1 MSLIKVPRVN
11 VYKWLP
17 VRYLFRKAHSI
28 ILPGVNGASLY
39 EVGKFFFRE
48 MKTLKLQERAA
59 AVTYNF
65 LMAMPPTFL
74 FLFSLVPYLPLKNVE
89 QTILNT
95 IQLLTPNARI
105 YKTVHGVVLDF
116 MTTQHHDVLSY
127 GIVLVIFFSSNGM
140 MGLMRSF
147 DKSLT
152 LYVKR
157 TALQRRWTA
166 IKLTAM
172 LIGVSIIALAVLIIQ
187 SKNLNSIVIKLFKH
201 IVAAKI
207 LSIIILILVVF
218 VAISII
224 YTYGPSLTRRFRFI
238 SAGSVFATLASLT
251 ATSVFFFL
259 VNNFIN
265 YNRVYGSIGTLI
277 AFMVWVW
284 LNTIIILLG
293 YELNV
298 SIMLGKLSR
307 EDNDE
312 EE

>member
-1 MSLIKVPRVN
+1 MTPVN
-11 VYKWLP
+11 VYKLP
-17 VRYLFRKAHSI
+17 LVRYLFRKAHGI
-28 ILPGVNGASLY
+28 ILPGLNGASLY
-39 EVGKFFFRE
+39 EVGKFFIRE
-48 MKTLKLQERAA
+48 MRTLKLQERAA

-95 IQLLTPNARI
+95 VKLLTPNNRI
-105 YKTVHGVVLDF
+105 YASVHDVLVDF
-116 MTTQHHDVLSY
+116 MTKQHHDVLSY

-157 TALQRRWTA
+157 SALQRRWTA
-166 IKLTAM
+166 IKLTVM
-172 LIGVSIIALAVLIIQ
+172 LIGVTIIAIAVLIIQ
-187 SKNLNSIVIKLFKH
+187 SKKLNSVIVKLFHH

-207 LSIIILILVVF
+207 LSFIILILVVF
-218 VAISII
+218 IAISLI
-224 YTYGPSLTRRFRFI
+224 YTYGPSLTRRFRFV
-238 SAGSVFATLASLT
+238 SAGSVFATLASIT
-251 ATSVFFFL
+251 ATSVFFFI
-259 VNNFIN
+259 VNHFIN
-265 YNRVYGSIGTLI
+265 YNKVYGSIGSLI

-298 SIMLGKLSR
+298 SILLGKLSR
-307 EDNDE
+307 EDGDE
-312 EE
+312 DE

>member
-1 MSLIKVPRVN
+1 MKAIHIN
-11 VYKWLP
+11 VYKWP
-17 VRYLFRKAHSI
+17 FVRFFIKKAQRI
-28 ILPGVNGASLY
+28 ILPGVKGASLY
-39 EVGKFFFRE
+39 EVSYFFIKE
-48 MKTLKLQERAA
+48 MRTLKLQERAA

-95 IQLLTPNARI
+95 IKLLTPNN
-105 YKTVHGVVLDF
+105 KTYASVHDIVLDF
-116 MTTQHHDVLSY
+116 MTKQHHDALSFGIILVL
-127 GIVLVIFFSSNGM
+127 FFSSNGI

-157 TALQRRWTA
+157 SALQRRWTA
-166 IKLTAM
+166 IKLTVM

-187 SKNLNSIVIKLFKH
+187 SKRPDSTVTKLFRH
-201 IVAAKI
+201 LVAVKI
-207 LSIIILILVVF
+207 FSIIILVLVVF
-218 VAISII
+218 IAISII
-224 YTYGPSLTRRFRFI
+224 YTYGPSLKRRFSFI
-238 SAGSVFATLASLT
+238 SAGSVFATLASIT
-251 ATSVFFFL
+251 ATAVFFFL

-265 YNRVYGSIGTLI
+265 YNKVYGSIGSLI

-298 SIMLGKLSR
+298 SILLGQLSR
-307 EDNDE
+307 EHSNE
-312 EE
+312 KE